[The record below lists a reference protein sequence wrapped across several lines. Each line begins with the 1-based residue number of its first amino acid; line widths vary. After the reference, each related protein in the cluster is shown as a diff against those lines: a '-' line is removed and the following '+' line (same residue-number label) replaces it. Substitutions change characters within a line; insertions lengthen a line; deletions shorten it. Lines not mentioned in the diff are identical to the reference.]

1 MHPDYTLTFT
11 GHSLGMGVADMLT
24 MVVVLNLDK
33 LVIDRACTHCYTM
46 ASARCMSLNLVN
58 SVVLQVTYPFHSLLL
73 MPPCTVYSC
82 FFFKPLY
89 NHHHLP
95 FKRGGNTF

>member
-46 ASARCMSLNLVN
+46 TSARCMSLNLVN
-58 SVVLQVTYPFHSLLL
+58 SVVLQVTYPFHCLLL
-73 MPPCTVYSC
+73 MPPCTVHSC
-82 FFFKPLY
+82 FFFIPLY